1 MVEPFQNAGDD
12 FQKMGR
18 DNYDA
23 MLRSYGEL
31 GRGFQAV
38 GARMTEYSKQAFE
51 DATRTFEKLA

>member
-23 MLRSYGEL
+23 MLHSYGE
-31 GRGFQAV
+31 
-38 GARMTEYSKQAFE
+38 
-51 DATRTFEKLA
+51 